1 MYFRLDNNRFKYV
14 NFLNLFDVVSGPSHY
29 TNEGKSTGDY
39 PLVCASKY
47 NNGIKV
53 YLDTYDYEAG
63 FYTLAKDGD
72 SQGFIFKQNEPFSKV
87 PTVWVLNNKSNI
99 DDLNLLLVSIQLNS
113 MFNWSNK
120 LSIERIKN
128 LKIWVYV

>member
-1 MYFRLDNNRFKYV
+1 MYFKLENKRFEYV
-14 NFLNLFDVVSGPSHY
+14 EFLKVFSVVSGPSHY

-39 PLVCASKY
+39 PLICASKY

-53 YLDTYDYEAG
+53 YLDTYDYEPG

-72 SQGFIFKQNEPFSKV
+72 SQGFIFKQNEPFNKV
-87 PTVWVLNNKSNI
+87 PTVWVLNNESNI
-99 DDLNLLLVSIQLNS
+99 NDLNLLIISVQLNS

-120 LSIERIKN
+120 LSIEKIKK
-128 LKIWVYV
+128 LKI